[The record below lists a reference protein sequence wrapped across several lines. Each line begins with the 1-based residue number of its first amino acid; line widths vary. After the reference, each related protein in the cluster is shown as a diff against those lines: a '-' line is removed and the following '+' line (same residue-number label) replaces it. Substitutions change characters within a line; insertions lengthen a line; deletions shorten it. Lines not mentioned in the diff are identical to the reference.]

1 MSDVIQEII
10 HEVASLPKEYQS
22 SVLTFVHFLQ
32 FQELAKQHG
41 IDPDELLRLCIEEIA
56 KRPHEDFQKALE
68 YVLEKNKE
76 LYKRLSSM

>member
-1 MSDVIQEII
+1 MSDIVQKII
-10 HEVASLPKEYQS
+10 HEATTLPKEYQAS
-22 SVLTFVHFLQ
+22 ILTFVRFLQ
-32 FQELAKQHG
+32 FQELAKQHD

-56 KRPHEDFQKALE
+56 KRPDKDFQKALE